1 MSIQINKRV
10 IWIASVF
17 MIQEYLGLQEG
28 NSTTDMTL
36 FILTIFPMVCRRNF
50 LSS

>member
-28 NSTTDMTL
+28 NSTTHMTL
-36 FILTIFPMVCRRNF
+36 FHSNNF
-50 LSS
+50 SNGMPP